1 VEAFLVS
8 TAIAALAEIGDKSPL
23 PVLKLAAR
31 FRKPLPIILGI
42 LGILAAALLNHVAA
56 AELGAWLG
64 LAVVALLEV
73 VR

>member
-8 TAIAALAEIGDKSPL
+8 TAIAALAKIGDKSQL

-31 FRKPLPIILGI
+31 FRKPLPII